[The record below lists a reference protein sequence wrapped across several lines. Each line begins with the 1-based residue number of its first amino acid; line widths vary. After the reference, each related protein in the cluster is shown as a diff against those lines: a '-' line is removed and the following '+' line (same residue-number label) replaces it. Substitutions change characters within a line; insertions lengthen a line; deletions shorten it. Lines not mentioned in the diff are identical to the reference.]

1 MTQPDDALDSAL
13 EEYFKMSESKDRSIR
28 IEELAVLL
36 GGSCQR
42 ITTANSMGRQS
53 KKIVVEYDVKDK

>member
-1 MTQPDDALDSAL
+1 
-13 EEYFKMSESKDRSIR
+13 MSESKDRIVKR
-28 IEELAVLL
+28 IEELAILL

-53 KKIVVEYDVKDK
+53 KKIVVEYDVTDNK